1 MAVKKQRKQ
10 AEQRALQIQVKPEQ
24 VKLLTGG
31 EMLMVVMVVMVVVV
45 VVVMVVMVVK
55 EQMALQ
61 IQVKPE
67 QVGLSVNWWWK

>member
-1 MAVKKQRKQ
+1 MAVAAMAVKKQRKQ

-31 EMLMVVMVVMVVVV
+31 EMM
-45 VVVMVVMVVK
+45 MVVMVVK
-55 EQMALQ
+55 KQRALQ

-67 QVGLSVNWWWK
+67 QVKPSVDWWWK

>member
-1 MAVKKQRKQ
+1 MAVAAMAVKKQRKQ

-31 EMLMVVMVVMVVVV
+31 EMMMVVMVVV
-45 VVVMVVMVVK
+45 MVVK
-55 EQMALQ
+55 KQRALQ

-67 QVGLSVNWWWK
+67 QVKPSVDWSWK